1 MCLLALSSAYG
12 VLESTIRGNL
22 TTGLSSGHAASS
34 LKYRITILNTYFGIS
49 ELENQMCTWSLCLVS
64 RLIHTIQA
72 GPLGALTQLNRWSE
86 SFQACPHP
94 FKLTNLKSPH
104 TLGHVFHNIYNN
116 PKNKR
121 EGWPWLSC
129 GAIIG
134 L

>member
-12 VLESTIRGNL
+12 VPESNIRDNWSIFWSRGLIPQISYYPIKNL
-22 TTGLSSGHAASS
+22 FRYL
-34 LKYRITILNTYFGIS
+34 RIRESNVYVVF
-49 ELENQMCTWSLCLVS
+49 V
-64 RLIHTIQA
+64 LIHTIQA
-72 GPLGALTQLNRWSE
+72 GPLGALTRLNRWSE

-94 FKLTNLKSPH
+94 FNLINLKSQH